1 MIRNETLDEVEPEPV
16 KLLQGLAMELS
27 ETLKKEAVEVK
38 KEENFRREW
47 VDTVEL
53 VAQPPVCYFPPI
65 WSPLCPPTDSIAMS
79 PLS

>member
-1 MIRNETLDEVEPEPV
+1 MFTRVASDREGPDSITGD
-16 KLLQGLAMELS
+16 LLYFVLEQVVHQ
-27 ETLKKEAVEVK
+27 KKELK

>member
-1 MIRNETLDEVEPEPV
+1 MFTRVASDREGPDSITGD
-16 KLLQGLAMELS
+16 LLYFVLEQVVHQ
-27 ETLKKEAVEVK
+27 KKEVK

-47 VDTVEL
+47 VDTEEL

>member
-1 MIRNETLDEVEPEPV
+1 MFTRVASDREGPDSITRD
-16 KLLQGLAMELS
+16 LLYFVLEQVVHQ
-27 ETLKKEAVEVK
+27 KKEVK

>member
-1 MIRNETLDEVEPEPV
+1 MFTRVASDREGPDSITRD
-16 KLLQGLAMELS
+16 LLYFVLEQVVHQ
-27 ETLKKEAVEVK
+27 KKEVK

-47 VDTVEL
+47 VDTGEL

>member
-1 MIRNETLDEVEPEPV
+1 MFTRVASDREGPDSITGD
-16 KLLQGLAMELS
+16 LLYFVLEQVVHQ
-27 ETLKKEAVEVK
+27 KKEVK

-47 VDTVEL
+47 VDTVEG
-53 VAQPPVCYFPPI
+53 AGGTVCYFPPI

>member
-1 MIRNETLDEVEPEPV
+1 MFTRVASDREGPDSITGD
-16 KLLQGLAMELS
+16 LLYFVLEQVVHQ
-27 ETLKKEAVEVK
+27 KKEVK

-53 VAQPPVCYFPPI
+53 VAQPPVCYFPPF
-65 WSPLCPPTDSIAMS
+65 WSPLCPTTDSIAMS

>member
-1 MIRNETLDEVEPEPV
+1 MFTRVASDREGPDSITGA
-16 KLLQGLAMELS
+16 LLYFVLEQVVHQ
-27 ETLKKEAVEVK
+27 KKEVK

>member
-1 MIRNETLDEVEPEPV
+1 MFTRVASDREGPDSITGDPLYFVLEQLVH
-16 KLLQGLAMELS
+16 Q
-27 ETLKKEAVEVK
+27 KKEVK

-53 VAQPPVCYFPPI
+53 GAQPPVCYFPPI